1 METLLGVRLYMR
13 QQQAMIVEA
22 VSVLSRDPGIVH
34 RRDGWAT
41 TRLTTSLSR
50 FMTQATGHDTSMA
63 AAKVHHKAAVEK
75 PLTSP
80 EFSFDALIPADLWK
94 KWLPVS
100 KSVSASAHDELDEKP
115 EERPF
120 SGVSPPPSDDSNW
133 GSSSQARKSGN
144 RKGDNHAAVLQRRVD
159 DLASDLQRKTK
170 EHTDLVDKLKSDHQG
185 QIESKAAEH
194 AMTLQNALDK
204 LTADNNAELS
214 NLRKTHSEETAALNH
229 RLSGYKDLEEGGKS
243 EIDKTFKRLTKEKE
257 DAMSAVNHEL
267 ETLKKDFKSLEEET
281 KVKNAEIIKVK
292 KEKQDELSELGR
304 NKDAEIIR
312 VQKEKQDELSALWK
326 DKDATYKALEDLYKS
341 LKESSG
347 TLTKDNAA
355 LTTQNGSLTTKLQ
368 DKNSAYTSLTRERDA
383 LKTESEATAVKYTAL
398 MTKWNDLDGINDTLK
413 TKMRWAGLTEKSRQ
427 DNCLSNGYSGWCV
440 MIMMPH
446 SWIALNANK
455 DSHEMAH
462 TWSFNMRNPDEIFRL
477 QKADDDPNTPWTITS
492 TECGKALAFDTSQ
505 IGIDIRMRKL
515 DQVRDRSAQWYIG
528 RGAEGQHTWVFKN
541 AQWGTCIKL
550 KKGWSEDGRAAE
562 QHPYCNEGDSN
573 FAIIPLGLKPKP
585 EW

>member
-1 METLLGVRLYMR
+1 
-13 QQQAMIVEA
+13 
-22 VSVLSRDPGIVH
+22 
-34 RRDGWAT
+34 
-41 TRLTTSLSR
+41 
-50 FMTQATGHDTSMA
+50 
-63 AAKVHHKAAVEK
+63 
-75 PLTSP
+75 
-80 EFSFDALIPADLWK
+80 
-94 KWLPVS
+94 
-100 KSVSASAHDELDEKP
+100 
-115 EERPF
+115 
-120 SGVSPPPSDDSNW
+120 
-133 GSSSQARKSGN
+133 
-144 RKGDNHAAVLQRRVD
+144 
-159 DLASDLQRKTK
+159 
-170 EHTDLVDKLKSDHQG
+170 
-185 QIESKAAEH
+185 
-194 AMTLQNALDK
+194 MTLQNALDK

-243 EIDKTFKRLTKEKE
+243 EIDKTVKRLTKEKE

-312 VQKEKQDELSALWK
+312 VQKEKQDELSALRK

-383 LKTESEATAVKYTAL
+383 LKTENEATAVKYTAL

-455 DSHEMAH
+455 
-462 TWSFNMRNPDEIFRL
+462 
-477 QKADDDPNTPWTITS
+477 
-492 TECGKALAFDTSQ
+492 GKKYTLHLASQ
-505 IGIDIRMRKL
+505 
-515 DQVRDRSAQWYIG
+515 
-528 RGAEGQHTWVFKN
+528 F
-541 AQWGTCIKL
+541 
-550 KKGWSEDGRAAE
+550 
-562 QHPYCNEGDSN
+562 
-573 FAIIPLGLKPKP
+573 
-585 EW
+585 

>member
-63 AAKVHHKAAVEK
+63 AAK
-75 PLTSP
+75 P

-120 SGVSPPPSDDSNW
+120 SG
-133 GSSSQARKSGN
+133 
-144 RKGDNHAAVLQRRVD
+144 GDNHAAVLQRRVD

-243 EIDKTFKRLTKEKE
+243 EIDKTVKRLTKEKE

-281 KVKNAEIIKVK
+281 KVKNAEIIKV
-292 KEKQDELSELGR
+292 
-304 NKDAEIIR
+304 
-312 VQKEKQDELSALWK
+312 QKEKQDELSALRK

-341 LKESSG
+341 LKESPG

-383 LKTESEATAVKYTAL
+383 LKTENEATAVKYTAL

-413 TKMRWAGLTEKSRQ
+413 TKMRWAGLTEKNRQ

-541 AQWGTCIKL
+541 AQCGTCIKL

>member
-1 METLLGVRLYMR
+1 MD
-13 QQQAMIVEA
+13 I
-22 VSVLSRDPGIVH
+22 
-34 RRDGWAT
+34 
-41 TRLTTSLSR
+41 
-50 FMTQATGHDTSMA
+50 
-63 AAKVHHKAAVEK
+63 
-75 PLTSP
+75 
-80 EFSFDALIPADLWK
+80 
-94 KWLPVS
+94 
-100 KSVSASAHDELDEKP
+100 SAN
-115 EERPF
+115 
-120 SGVSPPPSDDSNW
+120 VV
-133 GSSSQARKSGN
+133 Q
-144 RKGDNHAAVLQRRVD
+144 GDNHAAVLQRRVD

-243 EIDKTFKRLTKEKE
+243 EIDKTVKRLTKEKE

-281 KVKNAEIIKVK
+281 KVKNAEIIKV
-292 KEKQDELSELGR
+292 
-304 NKDAEIIR
+304 
-312 VQKEKQDELSALWK
+312 QKEKQDELSALRK

-341 LKESSG
+341 LKESPG

-383 LKTESEATAVKYTAL
+383 LKTENEATAVKYTAL

-455 DSHEMAH
+455 
-462 TWSFNMRNPDEIFRL
+462 
-477 QKADDDPNTPWTITS
+477 
-492 TECGKALAFDTSQ
+492 GKKYTLHLASQ
-505 IGIDIRMRKL
+505 
-515 DQVRDRSAQWYIG
+515 
-528 RGAEGQHTWVFKN
+528 F
-541 AQWGTCIKL
+541 
-550 KKGWSEDGRAAE
+550 
-562 QHPYCNEGDSN
+562 
-573 FAIIPLGLKPKP
+573 
-585 EW
+585 